1 MPVIQL
7 DPDSRVATQKPTW
20 NDKFKNKSS
29 EKLER
34 KTAVPKF
41 AILDKGWIPSETL
54 FDKATEPAKFALYN
68 TFQNYF
74 ITGKAGT
81 GKSTLLKEFVEY
93 CKENDINCAVVAPT
107 GIASI
112 NVGGTTIHS
121 MFQIDIH
128 NPTQLKKLNPIK
140 KSLLRAVDVLIIDEI
155 SMVSDE
161 IMEVINKRMNQAKFG
176 DNPHSKRFG
185 GARLLLFGDIFQ
197 LGPVTKN
204 GENPQNYFF
213 ESEVFQNMYHSGNIE
228 ILELQKIWRQDDPVF
243 ISLLNKIRDDTATN
257 KDLVILNNKI
267 LTDSPDVFA
276 KQNNFSILC
285 TTNSQVNYYNSKIL
299 ATIDTKSHKFDGQLL
314 GEFTYYDGLPATELH
329 LKKDCL
335 VVLVKNDVN
344 KRYVNGDFGIIQN
357 FMYRLIATIGK
368 VEKIKTYIGS
378 EIATENIKKDIEKFK
393 LDGYN
398 IASSGYILEIL
409 LTRTNQIVQV
419 AKESWE
425 KKVYEMVEEMVE
437 QDGERMIK
445 QTLKDKTVG
454 AYTQFPVK
462 VGYALTIHK
471 SQGMTLDGA
480 ILDFGSGTFGSGLAY
495 VAFSRVKS
503 FQNLYLTKAIDS
515 TIIKLDPK
523 IIAFFGRKEQS
534 NIL

>member
-7 DPDSRVATQKPTW
+7 DPEFKVESKSPTW
-20 NDKFKNKSS
+20 NNKFKKKVT
-29 EKLER
+29 EK
-34 KTAVPKF
+34 KPTVPKF
-41 AILDKGWIPSETL
+41 AILEKGWIPSEVI
-54 FDKATEPAKFALYN
+54 FDQKSEPAKHALYN
-68 TFQNYF
+68 TSQNYF

-112 NVGGTTIHS
+112 NVGGSTIHS

-140 KSLLRAVDVLIIDEI
+140 KNLLRAIDVLIIDEI

-176 DNPHSKRFG
+176 DNPHSKKFG
-185 GARLLLFGDIFQ
+185 GARLLIFGDIFQ
-197 LGPVTKN
+197 LGPVNKDDS
-204 GENPQNYFF
+204 NPIGYFF
-213 ESEVFQNMYHSGNIE
+213 ESEVFEDMYHKGNIE
-228 ILELQKIWRQDDPVF
+228 ILELDKIWRQDDPIF
-243 ISLLNKIRDDTATN
+243 INLLNKIRNDTAIDE
-257 KDLVILNNKI
+257 DLNILNNKI
-267 LTDSPDVFA
+267 LTEAPDVFA
-276 KQNNFSILC
+276 KENNFSILC
-285 TTNSQVNYYNSKIL
+285 TTNSQVNYYNSRIL
-299 ATIDTKSHKFDGQLL
+299 ATIDSKPHKFNGQLA
-314 GEFTYYDGLPATELH
+314 GEFTHYDGLPATELH
-329 LKKDCL
+329 LKKGCL

-357 FMYRLIATIGK
+357 FMYRITATTGK
-368 VEKIKTYIGS
+368 VEKTKNYTGS
-378 EIATENIKKDIEKFK
+378 EIATERIKEDLQKFK
-393 LDGYN
+393 MDGYN
-398 IASSGYILEIL
+398 IASAGYLLEIL
-409 LTRTNQIVQV
+409 LTRTGQVVQV
-419 AKESWE
+419 PKESWE
-425 KKVYEMVEEMVE
+425 RKVYEITEELVDE
-437 QDGERMIK
+437 DGEKMIK

-471 SQGMTLDGA
+471 SQGMTLEGA

-503 FQNLYLTKAIDS
+503 LKNLYLTKQINVN
-515 TIIKLDPK
+515 IVKLDPK
-523 IIAFFGRKEQS
+523 INEFFGRK
-534 NIL
+534 NIVESLI

>member
-7 DPDSRVATQKPTW
+7 DPKFKEETKPTAW
-20 NDKFKNKSS
+20 NNKFKKKSID
-29 EKLER
+29 K
-34 KTAVPKF
+34 KTSIPKF
-41 AILDKGWIPSETL
+41 GILDKGWIPSETI
-54 FDKATEPAKFALYN
+54 FDPKTEPAKHALYN
-68 TFQNYF
+68 TSQNYF

-140 KSLLRAVDVLIIDEI
+140 KGLLRAVDVLIIDEI

-161 IMEVINKRMNQAKFG
+161 IMEVIDRRMNQAKFG

-197 LGPVTKN
+197 LGPVNKDDS
-204 GENPQNYFF
+204 NPIGYFF
-213 ESEVFQNMYHSGNIE
+213 ESQVFEGMYHKGNIE
-228 ILELQKIWRQDDPVF
+228 ILELDKIWRQDDPIF
-243 ISLLNKIRDDTATN
+243 IALLNKIRNDTAIN
-257 KDLVILNNKI
+257 EDLIILNDKI
-267 LTDSPDVFA
+267 LTQDPDVFA

-285 TTNSQVNYYNSKIL
+285 TTNSQVNYYNTKIL
-299 ATIDTKSHKFDGQLL
+299 ATIDAKSHKFDGQLA
-314 GEFTYYDGLPATELH
+314 GEFTHYDGLPATELH
-329 LKKDCL
+329 LKKGCL

-357 FMYRLIATIGK
+357 FMYRVVATIGK
-368 VEKIKTYIGS
+368 VEKTKIYTGS
-378 EIATENIKKDIEKFK
+378 EIATDKIKEDLQKFK
-393 LDGYN
+393 MDGYN
-398 IASSGYILEIL
+398 ISSAGYLLEIL
-409 LTRTNQIVQV
+409 LTRTGQVVQV

-425 KKVYEMVEEMVE
+425 RKIYEMTEELVEE
-437 QDGERMIK
+437 DGEKMIK
-445 QTLKDKTVG
+445 QSLKDKTVG

-471 SQGMTLDGA
+471 SQGMTLEGA

-503 FQNLYLTKAIDS
+503 LKNLYLTKEIDES
-515 TIIKLDPK
+515 IVKLDPK
-523 IIAFFGRKEQS
+523 ITEFFGRKVEVED
-534 NIL
+534 LL